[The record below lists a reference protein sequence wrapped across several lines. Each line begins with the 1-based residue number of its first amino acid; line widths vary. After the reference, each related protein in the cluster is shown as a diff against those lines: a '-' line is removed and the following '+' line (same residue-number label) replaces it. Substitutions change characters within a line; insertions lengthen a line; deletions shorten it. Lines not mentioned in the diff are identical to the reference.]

1 MSQSD
6 LPTGLPARE
15 PADAAPA
22 AGAPAPGAPASGAP
36 AAPTPESTAS
46 APGDAPVERE
56 PIVEVSQREVTI
68 ERSVRVGR
76 IVIGGIVAGAVIAM
90 LACLFFP
97 IEEGAEYTLGQIVG
111 FMALIGA
118 AIGAGLAGLVAILL
132 GAAVRRQRGTG
143 IAIQSDVR

>member
-6 LPTGLPARE
+6 LPSGLPARE

-22 AGAPAPGAPASGAP
+22 GSAPAPQS
-36 AAPTPESTAS
+36 S
-46 APGDAPVERE
+46 DAPLGTDPGERE
-56 PIVEVSQREVTI
+56 PVVEVTEREVTL

-76 IVIGGIVAGAVIAM
+76 IVITGIIAGAFIAM

-97 IEEGAEYTLGQIVG
+97 IEEGAEYTLGQVVG

-118 AIGAGLAGLVAILL
+118 AIGAGLSGLFAILL
-132 GAAVRRQRGTG
+132 GAVARRQRGTG
-143 IAIQSDVR
+143 VAIQSDVR

>member
-6 LPTGLPARE
+6 LPTGLPEQE

-22 AGAPAPGAPASGAP
+22 G
-36 AAPTPESTAS
+36 S
-46 APGDAPVERE
+46 APVPQSSDAPLGTDPGERE
-56 PIVEVSQREVTI
+56 PVVEVTEREVTL

-76 IVIGGIVAGAVIAM
+76 IVIGGIIAGAVIAM
-90 LACLFFP
+90 IACLFFP
-97 IEEGAEYTLGQIVG
+97 IEEGAEYTLGQVVG

-118 AIGAGLAGLVAILL
+118 AIGACLGGVFALLL
-132 GAAVRRQRGTG
+132 GLAVRRQRGTG

>member
-15 PADAAPA
+15 PADAEA
-22 AGAPAPGAPASGAP
+22 A
-36 AAPTPESTAS
+36 STA
-46 APGDAPVERE
+46 PVPDAPVDAEPHERE
-56 PIVEVSQREVTI
+56 PIVEVTQREVTL

-76 IVIGGIVAGAVIAM
+76 IVIGGLVAGALVAM
-90 LACLFFP
+90 IACLFFP

-118 AIGAGLAGLVAILL
+118 AIGAGLGSLFALLL
-132 GAAVRRQRGTG
+132 GAVARRRRGTG

>member
-1 MSQSD
+1 MTQSD

-15 PADAAPA
+15 PADAE
-22 AGAPAPGAPASGAP
+22 PASTAPAP
-36 AAPTPESTAS
+36 AAPE
-46 APGDAPVERE
+46 DAVSVERE
-56 PIVEVSQREVTI
+56 PVVEVTQREVTI

-76 IVIGGIVAGAVIAM
+76 IVIGGLVAGALVAM
-90 LACLFFP
+90 IACLFFP

-118 AIGAGLAGLVAILL
+118 AIGAGLGSLFAILL
-132 GAAVRRQRGTG
+132 GFAARRRRGTG

>member
-6 LPTGLPARE
+6 PPTGLPARE

-22 AGAPAPGAPASGAP
+22 AEAP
-36 AAPTPESTAS
+36 AAPSADAPAAPAPAPESPA
-46 APGDAPVERE
+46 AEPGDTPVDRE
-56 PIVEVSQREVTI
+56 PIVEVAQREVAI

-76 IVIGGIVAGAVIAM
+76 IVIGGIVAGAVVAM

-118 AIGAGLAGLVAILL
+118 AIGAGLAGLFAILL